1 MHGKIHRATVTEAN
15 LEYMGSITI
24 DADLLDAAGI
34 LPGERVQICNNNNG
48 ARLETYTIAGKR
60 GSGVICLNGAAAIS
74 SSSSLMPAWM
84 KKKPEALSRKSS
96 WSMAKII
103 SFAKEA
109 RKRKEK
115 PSDSFFCFPRKGV
128 IPCLKNSFI
137 SAPGTWLP
145 ASSLQA
151 YAASYGLPS

>member
-60 GSGVICLNGAAAIS
+60 GSGVICLNGAAA
-74 SSSSLMPAWM
+74 
-84 KKKPEALSRKSS
+84 R
-96 WSMAKII
+96 MAAVGDIVII
-103 SFAKEA
+103 IAYAGMDEKEA
-109 RKRKEK
+109 RGFVPKVVMVDCENHILRERGTEKE
-115 PSDSFFCFPRKGV
+115 RETV
-128 IPCLKNSFI
+128 
-137 SAPGTWLP
+137 
-145 ASSLQA
+145 
-151 YAASYGLPS
+151 